1 MVIKI
6 EKKQRNIINL
16 FFILLFLIGL
26 SNVKNYGLSYDEFEY
41 RNQGFIVLNYLGKK
55 FFPNKTKKITE
66 NKDLDYVELDE
77 YHKRHGIPS
86 KNNYKI
92 QNTTYAAIEYL
103 FFSNSEKKTVYLFR
117 HYINYVVNFIAV
129 IFLYKIIR
137 LNYSRI
143 YGLLGVGLFISSPK
157 LLSDFIYSPNDIW
170 LLTSLLI
177 SFYFSRIV
185 LLKKKIRDLIFMI
198 FFLCIAINVRYIAMY
213 LLPIFFLFYCYEL
226 RHNKKKFFIHIL
238 LIIFLTYSILLLIT
252 PQLWLDPLNIIGLF
266 IDQLS
271 FNFIDPKIMFFG
283 NLINSS
289 NLPWYYLIIWILIST
304 PTIVIILFFVGIFYH
319 LSFFSFIK
327 NNLTTQNLNFVYTFV
342 FFIIPILAFIIFRP
356 TIFNG
361 WRHFYFIYPFMI
373 LISISSIYLIKQK
386 VKNINFKK
394 FVNLGINIGLI
405 IHFII
410 NLNFIVQSNPYQNV
424 YFNFFSKKY
433 AYNFELD
440 YFGLSN
446 VELLKYILKNEKKE
460 PIIITGLDFTRPDI
474 SLNMLTNAEREKF
487 SYVKLDSFE
496 NEKIDYFLTHYLF
509 GVNDNEL
516 EMKGFVS
523 WYDVIVNDIKISS
536 IYIKK
541 K

>member
-6 EKKQRNIINL
+6 EKKKKNIINL

-213 LLPIFFLFYCYEL
+213 LLPIFF
-226 RHNKKKFFIHIL
+226 FFIVM
-238 LIIFLTYSILLLIT
+238 S
-252 PQLWLDPLNIIGLF
+252 
-266 IDQLS
+266 
-271 FNFIDPKIMFFG
+271 
-283 NLINSS
+283 
-289 NLPWYYLIIWILIST
+289 
-304 PTIVIILFFVGIFYH
+304 
-319 LSFFSFIK
+319 
-327 NNLTTQNLNFVYTFV
+327 
-342 FFIIPILAFIIFRP
+342 
-356 TIFNG
+356 
-361 WRHFYFIYPFMI
+361 
-373 LISISSIYLIKQK
+373 
-386 VKNINFKK
+386 
-394 FVNLGINIGLI
+394 
-405 IHFII
+405 
-410 NLNFIVQSNPYQNV
+410 
-424 YFNFFSKKY
+424 
-433 AYNFELD
+433 
-440 YFGLSN
+440 
-446 VELLKYILKNEKKE
+446 
-460 PIIITGLDFTRPDI
+460 
-474 SLNMLTNAEREKF
+474 
-487 SYVKLDSFE
+487 
-496 NEKIDYFLTHYLF
+496 
-509 GVNDNEL
+509 
-516 EMKGFVS
+516 
-523 WYDVIVNDIKISS
+523 
-536 IYIKK
+536 
-541 K
+541 